1 MTIWLACT
9 RSRNR
14 DSLSRV
20 ALYSHRL
27 YYPSWMPTDEDYPLK
42 YSLMANGYNF
52 DFINEDILLHHA
64 STEQ

>member
-1 MTIWLACT
+1 M
-9 RSRNR
+9 
-14 DSLSRV
+14 

-27 YYPSWMPTDEDYPLK
+27 YYPSWMPTDEDYLLK